1 MTKELIKDHTYLTD
15 DCSSTAQKL
24 FYRLKLLHHVTAPTL
39 KGDLAILRGALLG
52 LTMVLPRGFSRP
64 TGDSRYGD
72 SVGGPALGLSASPVL
87 NLNIFFAPGLHRR
100 TAFCAFA
107 LGITRSWSKHT
118 CKFFQGKQLQ

>member
-1 MTKELIKDHTYLTD
+1 MQHSKTPFVSVDV
-15 DCSSTAQKL
+15 
-24 FYRLKLLHHVTAPTL
+24 LHHVTAPTL

-64 TGDSRYGD
+64 TGDSKYGD

-100 TAFCAFA
+100 TIF
-107 LGITRSWSKHT
+107 
-118 CKFFQGKQLQ
+118 